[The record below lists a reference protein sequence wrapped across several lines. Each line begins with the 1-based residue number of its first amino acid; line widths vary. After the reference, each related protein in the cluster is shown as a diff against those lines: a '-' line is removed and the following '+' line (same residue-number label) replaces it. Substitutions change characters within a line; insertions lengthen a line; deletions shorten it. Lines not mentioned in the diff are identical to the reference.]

1 MLYNIAMLNRLTVK
15 NFAIIEDIDITL
27 ESGLTV
33 LTGETGAGK
42 SLIIDTIDLLLGERA
57 DKEMIRNG
65 KEKAE
70 IIGYFNVKNPRISS
84 ILSNLDID
92 YLDGEIVISRTISQN
107 KNVIKINEETVTLNE
122 LKTLAKYLADIH
134 QQFDMVKLLNKD
146 NYLEIIDGFKYELIN
161 EYKNN
166 YLAELEVLK
175 KNNEEYLS
183 LVSKINDIKSK
194 RDIYEYELKEI
205 SSLNLSINEEN
216 DIASR
221 LELLKNY
228 DKIYALLEESKQLID
243 KESLEDIY
251 NIKEN
256 ISKLSEYQSEY
267 KPVVEKLNDYYYELE
282 DIYSEIKHK
291 LAHLD
296 YNPNELDELETRS
309 NAINQVK
316 KKYHKTVEELLAYQN
331 ELKLLLQDDV
341 DLDTS
346 LKEERNK
353 LKAQYD
359 KAYQAASELTELR
372 KQIAKSI
379 CNELVSTMNDLA
391 LKVRFDI
398 QITSNP
404 KDESLSLSTFK
415 VDGIDEVEF
424 MIETNIGEGLKPLAK
439 IVSGGEMS
447 RIMLAIKALFI
458 KSQKIS
464 TVIFDEVDTGISG
477 EIASKVARKI
487 KELSLSTQVI
497 SITHLPQVASLSN
510 HHLKISKQ
518 VKDGRTYTSI
528 KKLSLEEKI
537 YEVASMI
544 SGGKVT
550 QNQLEYAKEMIMN
563 Q

>member
-1 MLYNIAMLNRLTVK
+1 MLNRLTVK
-15 NFAIIEDIDITL
+15 NFAIIEDIDITP

-57 DKEMIRNG
+57 SLEMIRNG

-92 YLDGEIVISRTISQN
+92 YLDGNIVISRTISQN
-107 KNVIKINEETVTLNE
+107 KNVIKVNDKTVTLTE
-122 LKTLAKYLADIH
+122 LKSLAKYLADIH

-146 NYLEIIDGFKYELIN
+146 NYLEIIDGFKYELVN
-161 EYKNN
+161 EYKDR
-166 YLAELEVLK
+166 YLKELETLK
-175 KNNEEYLS
+175 HYNEEYLS
-183 LVSKINDIKSK
+183 LVKRINDIKSK

-205 SSLNLSINEEN
+205 SSLNLSLNEEE

-228 DKIYALLEESKQLID
+228 DKIYALLEESKELID

-256 ISKLSEYQSEY
+256 ISKLSDYQNEF
-267 KPVVEKLNDYYYELE
+267 KGVADKLNDYYYELE
-282 DIYSEIKHK
+282 DIYSNIKHK

-296 YNPNELDELETRS
+296 YNPNELDELETRN

-316 KKYHKTVEELLAYQN
+316 KKYGKSVEELINYQN
-331 ELKLLLQDDV
+331 ELKTLLQDDV

-353 LKAQYD
+353 LSTQYD
-359 KAYQAASELTELR
+359 KTYESANELTELR

-379 CNELVSTMNDLA
+379 CNELVSTMNDLS

-398 QITSNP
+398 EISSSE
-404 KDESLSLSTFK
+404 KDKDLSLATFK
-415 VDGIDEVEF
+415 SDGINEVEF
-424 MIETNIGEGLKPLAK
+424 LIETNIGEGLKPLAK
-439 IVSGGEMS
+439 VVSGGEMS

-477 EIASKVARKI
+477 EIASKVAKKI
-487 KELSLSTQVI
+487 KEISLSTQVI

-518 VKDGRTYTSI
+518 VKDGRTFTTI

-550 QNQLEYAKEMIMN
+550 NNQLEYAKEMILN

>member
-1 MLYNIAMLNRLTVK
+1 MLKRLTVK
-15 NFAIIEDIDITL
+15 NFAIIEDIDIEL
-27 ESGLTV
+27 ENGLTV

-57 DKEMIRNG
+57 STEMIRNG

-70 IIGYFNVKNPRISS
+70 IIGHFFVKNPRISAV
-84 ILSNLDID
+84 LSNLNID

-107 KNVIKINEETVTLNE
+107 KNVIKINDKSVTLSE
-122 LKTLAKYLADIH
+122 LKSLSKYLADIH

-161 EYKNN
+161 EYKTH
-166 YLAELEVLK
+166 YLEELESLK
-175 KNNEEYLS
+175 KAHHEYEEL
-183 LVSKINDIKSK
+183 LNKIKDIKDK

-205 SSLNLSINEEN
+205 SSLNLSTNEEE
-216 DIASR
+216 DIRSR
-221 LELLKNY
+221 IELLKNY
-228 DKIYALLEESKQLID
+228 DKIYALLEESKELID
-243 KESLEDIY
+243 KDSLEDIY

-256 ISKLSEYQSEY
+256 ISKLSEYQEEY
-267 KPVVEKLNDYYYELE
+267 QSVAEKLNDYYYELE
-282 DIYSEIKHK
+282 DIYSNIKHK
-291 LAHLD
+291 LGHLD

-316 KKYHKTVEELLAYQN
+316 KKYHKTVEELLEYQKQ
-331 ELKLLLQDDV
+331 LKLLLQDDV

-353 LKAQYD
+353 LSAQYD
-359 KAYQAASELTELR
+359 KTYEAADELSKLR
-372 KQIAKSI
+372 RGIAKSI
-379 CNELVSTMNDLA
+379 CNELVSNMSDLA
-391 LKVRFDI
+391 LKVKLDI
-398 QITSNP
+398 QVASSK
-404 KDESLSLSTFK
+404 KDDELSLSIFTPN
-415 VDGIDEVEF
+415 GIDEVEF
-424 MIETNIGEGLKPLAK
+424 YIETNIGEGMKPLSK
-439 IVSGGEMS
+439 VVSGGEMS

-464 TVIFDEVDTGISG
+464 TVVFDEVDTGISG
-477 EIASKVARKI
+477 EIASKVAHKI
-487 KELSLSTQVI
+487 KEISLSTQVI

-510 HHLKISKQ
+510 HHLKISKS
-518 VKDGRTYTSI
+518 VKEGRTYTSI
-528 KKLSLEEKI
+528 KKLSLDEKI

-550 QNQLEYAKEMIMN
+550 NSQLEYAKEMILN

>member
-1 MLYNIAMLNRLTVK
+1 MLKRLTVK

-27 ESGLTV
+27 DNGLTV

-42 SLIIDTIDLLLGERA
+42 SLIIDTIELLLGERA
-57 DKEMIRNG
+57 STEMIRNG

-70 IIGYFNVKNPRISS
+70 IIGYFSVKNPRISG

-92 YLDGEIVISRTISQN
+92 FLDDQIIISRTISPN
-107 KNVIKINEETVTLNE
+107 KNIIKINDKTVTLSE
-122 LKTLAKYLADIH
+122 LKSLSKYLADIH

-146 NYLEIIDGFKYELIN
+146 NYLEIIDGFKYELVN
-161 EYKNN
+161 EYKTN
-166 YLAELEVLK
+166 YLNELETLK
-175 KNNEEYLS
+175 KANEEYQN
-183 LVSKINDIKSK
+183 LVKKIKDIKDK

-205 SSLNLSINEEN
+205 SSLNLSKDEEE

-221 LELLKNY
+221 IELLKNY
-228 DKIYALLEESKQLID
+228 DKIYALLEESKELID

-256 ISKLSEYQSEY
+256 ISKLSEYQNEY
-267 KPVVEKLNDYYYELE
+267 VETANKLNDYYYELE
-282 DIYSEIKHK
+282 DIYNDIKHK
-291 LAHLD
+291 LSHLD
-296 YNPNELDELETRS
+296 YNPDELDELETRS

-316 KKYHKTVEELLAYQN
+316 KKYGKSVIELLQYQN
-331 ELKLLLQDDV
+331 ELKTLLQDDV

-346 LKEERNK
+346 LEEERKK
-353 LKAQYD
+353 LSVQYD
-359 KAYQAASELTELR
+359 KTYNSAKELSELR

-379 CNELVSTMNDLA
+379 SNELVNNMADLA
-391 LKVRFDI
+391 LKVKLNI
-398 QITSNP
+398 EVTTSN
-404 KDESLSLSTFK
+404 KDKDLSLSIFTNE
-415 VDGIDEVEF
+415 GIDEVEF
-424 MIETNIGEGLKPLAK
+424 YIETNIGEGMKPLAK
-439 IVSGGEMS
+439 VVSGGEMS

-464 TVIFDEVDTGISG
+464 TVVFDEVDTGISG

-487 KELSLSTQVI
+487 KEISLSTQVI

-528 KKLSLEEKI
+528 KKLTLDEKI

-550 QNQLEYAKEMIMN
+550 NSQLEYAKEMILN

>member
-1 MLYNIAMLNRLTVK
+1 MLNRLTVK

-33 LTGETGAGK
+33 LTGETGSGK

-57 DKEMIRNG
+57 STEMIRNG

-70 IIGYFNVKNPRISS
+70 IIGYFDVKNPRISS

-92 YLDGEIVISRTISQN
+92 YLDGKIVISRTISQN
-107 KNVIKINEETVTLNE
+107 KNIIKINDKTVALSE
-122 LKTLAKYLADIH
+122 LKSLAKYLADIH
-134 QQFDMVKLLNKD
+134 QQFDMVKLLNKE

-161 EYKNN
+161 EYKTN
-166 YLAELEVLK
+166 YLNELETLK
-175 KNNEEYLS
+175 KANDEYQA
-183 LVSKINDIKSK
+183 LVNKIKDIKEK

-205 SSLNLSINEEN
+205 SSLNLSLDEEE
-216 DIASR
+216 DIRSR
-221 LELLKNY
+221 IELLKNY
-228 DKIYALLEESKQLID
+228 DKIYALLEESKELID
-243 KESLEDIY
+243 KDSLEDIY

-256 ISKLSEYQSEY
+256 ISKLSEYQNEY
-267 KPVVEKLNDYYYELE
+267 SPVVEKLNDYYYELE
-282 DIYSEIKHK
+282 DIYNEIKHK
-291 LAHLD
+291 LSHLD

-316 KKYHKTVEELLAYQN
+316 KKYGKSVAELLEYQKQ
-331 ELKLLLQDDV
+331 LKLLLQDDV
-341 DLDTS
+341 DLDAS

-353 LKAQYD
+353 LSLQYD
-359 KAYQAASELTELR
+359 KTYQSANELSELR
-372 KQIAKSI
+372 RGIAKSI
-379 CNELVSTMNDLA
+379 SNELVSNMADLA
-391 LKVRFDI
+391 LKVKLDI
-398 QITSNP
+398 QVTSSK
-404 KDESLSLSTFK
+404 KDEDLSLGIFTPN
-415 VDGIDEVEF
+415 GIDEVEF
-424 MIETNIGEGLKPLAK
+424 YIETNIGEGMKPLSK
-439 IVSGGEMS
+439 VVSGGEMS

-464 TVIFDEVDTGISG
+464 TVVFDEVDTGISG
-477 EIASKVARKI
+477 EIASKVAHKI
-487 KELSLSTQVI
+487 KEISLSTQVI

-510 HHLKISKQ
+510 HHLKISKA

-528 KKLSLEEKI
+528 KKLSLDEKI

-550 QNQLEYAKEMIMN
+550 DHQLEYAKEMILN

>member
-1 MLYNIAMLNRLTVK
+1 MLNRLTVK
-15 NFAIIEDIDITL
+15 NFAIIEDIDITP

-57 DKEMIRNG
+57 STEMIRNG

-70 IIGYFNVKNPRISS
+70 IIGYFSVKNPRISG

-92 YLDGEIVISRTISQN
+92 FLDGNIVISRTISQN
-107 KNVIKINEETVTLNE
+107 KNVIKVNDKTVTLTE
-122 LKTLAKYLADIH
+122 LKSLAKYLADIH

-146 NYLEIIDGFKYELIN
+146 NYLEIIDGFKYELVN
-161 EYKNN
+161 EYKDR
-166 YLAELEVLK
+166 YLKELETLK
-175 KNNEEYLS
+175 QYNDEYLS
-183 LVSKINDIKSK
+183 LVKRINDIKSK

-205 SSLNLSINEEN
+205 SSLNLSLNEEE

-228 DKIYALLEESKQLID
+228 DKIYALLEESKELID

-256 ISKLSEYQSEY
+256 ISKLSDYQNEF
-267 KPVVEKLNDYYYELE
+267 KGVADKLNDYYYELE
-282 DIYSEIKHK
+282 DIYSNIKHK

-296 YNPNELDELETRS
+296 YNPNELDELETRN

-316 KKYHKTVEELLAYQN
+316 KKYGKSVEELINYQN
-331 ELKLLLQDDV
+331 ELKTLLQDDV

-353 LKAQYD
+353 LSTQYD
-359 KAYQAASELTELR
+359 KTYESANELTELR

-379 CNELVSTMNDLA
+379 CNELVSTMNDLS

-398 QITSNP
+398 EISSSE
-404 KDESLSLSTFK
+404 KDKDLSLATFK
-415 VDGIDEVEF
+415 SDGINEVEF
-424 MIETNIGEGLKPLAK
+424 LIETNIGEGLKPLAK
-439 IVSGGEMS
+439 VVSGGEMS

-477 EIASKVARKI
+477 EIASKVAKKI
-487 KELSLSTQVI
+487 KEISLSTQVI

-518 VKDGRTYTSI
+518 VKDGRTFTTI

-550 QNQLEYAKEMIMN
+550 NNQLEYAKEMILN